1 MEIKVITI
9 KENILGANTEKAAK
23 NQKRLDK
30 DGILA
35 INVMSSPGAGKT
47 SLILQTISR
56 LKPKTRVAVIEGDV
70 ASSIDAET
78 VHKQGVPVVQIN
90 TAGGCHLDANMT
102 EKALD
107 NLSLDGV
114 DLLLI
119 ENVGNLICPA
129 EFALGEHRKVMLLS
143 TPEGS
148 DKPYKYP
155 LMFTEA
161 DVVLVNKVDLLPY
174 LNFDI
179 DAFNKTV
186 TGLNPDVKIFNISC
200 KTGEGLEVWV
210 SWLKNEIKQ
219 MKKRHGKNINS

>member
-1 MEIKVITI
+1 
-9 KENILGANTEKAAK
+9 
-23 NQKRLDK
+23 
-30 DGILA
+30 
-35 INVMSSPGAGKT
+35 MSSPGAGKT
-47 SLILQTISR
+47 SLILQTINR
-56 LKPKTRVAVIEGDV
+56 LRPKTRVAVIEGDV

-90 TAGGCHLDANMT
+90 TAGGCHLDAGMT

-107 NLSLDGV
+107 NLALDGV
-114 DLLLI
+114 DLLII

-129 EFALGEHRKVMLLS
+129 EFALGEHKKVMLLS

-174 LNFDI
+174 LDFDI
-179 DAFNKTV
+179 DAFNKAV
-186 TGLNPDVKIFNISC
+186 TGLNPDVKILGISC
-200 KTGEGLEVWV
+200 KTGEGLETWL
-210 SWLKNEIKQ
+210 SWLQNEIKQ
-219 MKKRHGKNINS
+219 MKERHGKNINS